1 MMPSMTHTS
10 RNAISWRGSPMAN
23 SVSTAA
29 SMRAI
34 DAQSG
39 LLVLSSTAPS
49 ARNRG
54 TSRRGARWLTA
65 RFGGLRLHLRPQQA
79 DLGTE
84 LARFLAEL
92 ADFGTGFLSEGFE

>member
-39 LLVLSSTAPS
+39 LLVLSSTARS
-49 ARNRG
+49 ARHRG
-54 TSRRGARWLTA
+54 PARHGALQFAA

-79 DLGTE
+79 DLGAQRGDLIRE
-84 LARFLAEL
+84 AVAILLAHLLDLF
-92 ADFGTGFLSEGFE
+92 